1 MQPLKK
7 ITLLYTDNTYTTSGS
22 ETLEDITV
30 FNFFGNVMIFEVAD
44 GKTFIVRETAKI
56 VNYVIKQQPFIK
68 AGKTSKK

>member
-7 ITLLYTDNTYTTSGS
+7 VSLVYTDSTYSDTGI

-56 VNYVIKQQPFIK
+56 VNYVIKQQPFIS
-68 AGKTSKK
+68 ASKKSKK